1 MTEQECLEHLSR
13 KSYPKDFTE
22 NLQYRTFILGLCEKK
37 DVGPQAA
44 AAVWKTCSEDDE
56 GLLFFFNVFCWTQDT
71 RTRDKDLP
79 FITYEYQD
87 EAIRE
92 VNRSIEAGENLF
104 IDKSRDMGVTY
115 IILYVFF
122 WRFLFKKSEQF
133 RIGSRKEDFVDRQ
146 GDMDTLFEKLRYCLN
161 FIPFWLQPKGFSKKK
176 HSTYMKLLNPELGN
190 AIIGEATNA
199 DFARGG
205 RPKSVL
211 FDEFEAWDMAEEAWR
226 SASDATQC
234 KIAVGTPKGAGNKF
248 AELSRTDEV
257 KRKLHLLWWKH
268 PTKAVTSKEY
278 LELKSLN
285 EELNADQSTAPSGCY
300 LDKAGKIRSEWY
312 DKQCENRKK
321 EDIAENLDCDYLN
334 SGRPVFDTA
343 KCVQRQN
350 ECVDPVT
357 QGDLLWKIRPVF
369 SESGEC
375 INEHQLEVE
384 LVKNINGLYRIW
396 EMPKDGF
403 DDGYVI
409 AADTAE
415 GLEQGDYDDARV
427 LSRMEEKPKVVA
439 VLHGHMKIHEYG
451 EELAKLGVFYKHSYI
466 NIERNNHGHGV
477 IIQLFRIY
485 KRVWHKEVF
494 GKGFSELSD
503 KLGFTTGSNSK
514 SIIIGELGKGISE
527 NSFTDPDREFWGETL
542 TFVDDDGKMQAQG
555 KHLGQR
561 CFDDRV
567 MAEAILLWTH
577 QNMPLPTRTRVKEK
591 LTGWRA
597 GQMKHANENSLI
609 GFTV

>member
-1 MTEQECLEHLSR
+1 M
-13 KSYPKDFTE
+13 
-22 NLQYRTFILGLCEKK
+22 
-37 DVGPQAA
+37 
-44 AAVWKTCSEDDE
+44 
-56 GLLFFFNVFCWTQDT
+56 
-71 RTRDKDLP
+71 
-79 FITYEYQD
+79 
-87 EAIRE
+87 
-92 VNRSIEAGENLF
+92 
-104 IDKSRDMGVTY
+104 
-115 IILYVFF
+115 
-122 WRFLFKKSEQF
+122 
-133 RIGSRKEDFVDRQ
+133 
-146 GDMDTLFEKLRYCLN
+146 
-161 FIPFWLQPKGFSKKK
+161 
-176 HSTYMKLLNPELGN
+176 
-190 AIIGEATNA
+190 
-199 DFARGG
+199 
-205 RPKSVL
+205 
-211 FDEFEAWDMAEEAWR
+211 
-226 SASDATQC
+226 
-234 KIAVGTPKGAGNKF
+234 
-248 AELSRTDEV
+248 
-257 KRKLHLLWWKH
+257 
-268 PTKAVTSKEY
+268 
-278 LELKSLN
+278 
-285 EELNADQSTAPSGCY
+285 
-300 LDKAGKIRSEWY
+300 
-312 DKQCENRKK
+312 
-321 EDIAENLDCDYLN
+321 
-334 SGRPVFDTA
+334 
-343 KCVQRQN
+343 
-350 ECVDPVT
+350 T